1 VATFFVVQRRSGPE
15 WDRSLS
21 LEEQSGWTAH
31 AEFMDALEAEGFVVL
46 GGPVGDETRAL
57 LVIDAESDEEIRE
70 TLGRDPWSESHLVIE
85 SIDSWTIRLGALP
98 G

>member
-21 LEEQSGWTAH
+21 LEEQCGWTAH

-57 LVIDAESDEEIRE
+57 LVIDAESEGEIRE

-98 G
+98 A

>member
-1 VATFFVVQRRSGPE
+1 MATFFVVQRRSGPE
-15 WDRSLS
+15 WDRSRS

-31 AEFMDALEAEGFVVL
+31 AEFMDALESDGFVVL

-57 LVIDAESDEEIRE
+57 LVLDAESEEEIRE

-85 SIDSWTIRLGALP
+85 SVDSWTIRLGALP
-98 G
+98 A